1 MDIFLNKRYD
11 TFYLLFLKAFI
22 FNLCKFSFE
31 AELIQ
36 SHRPCFNTRSTAP
49 YHLPALTS
57 LVLIGISVASSQLHA
72 KTALADQSQM

>member
-1 MDIFLNKRYD
+1 MDIFLNKPDNTSYP
-11 TFYLLFLKAFI
+11 LFLKAFI

-36 SHRPCFNTRSTAP
+36 SHSSGFNTGSTAP

-57 LVLIGISVASSQLHA
+57 LVLIGIGVA
-72 KTALADQSQM
+72 

>member
-1 MDIFLNKRYD
+1 MDPVKDMFQDKPDN

-36 SHRPCFNTRSTAP
+36 SHSPGFNTRSTAQC
-49 YHLPALTS
+49 HLPALTS
-57 LVLIGISVASSQLHA
+57 LVLIEISVA
-72 KTALADQSQM
+72 